1 MKKYFEQEVKDALR
15 ATTAASKGTG
25 SNYFSSKSEN
35 DNFFGKEGVKGTP
48 IRVTDYVNIPKSED
62 SNINAH
68 NVVIFDDG
76 HQMSESR
83 FFSAKGIKWP
93 VGGKQGKCDY
103 LIRALENDVRLTVV
117 PESVS
122 VDYIRYADGGYCVRV
137 GEVTQNKKGE
147 MKEIT
152 NDKGKKETVMTPP
165 ANAIQT
171 ATYTFAPVTFPE
183 IKEEA

>member
-48 IRVTDYVNIPKSED
+48 IRITDYVNIPKVEG

-103 LIRALENDVRLTVV
+103 LIRALENDVKLTVV

-183 IKEEA
+183 IKEA